1 MINYTGFYFKILK
14 LFFIITVLL
23 YPLNL
28 FSQPLTN
35 FNVINNLVDSSVY
48 QIVNE
53 NNLKN
58 KKLVIEKYLPGQYS
72 IFNNQISSSFLKY
85 SGTDSTGVVKLSYAV
100 EEVKVVY
107 QNLYRDGFLGE
118 YYIERNIS
126 LKGNALINLNNSQ
139 AKPFALSVIDTVK
152 YDELKNFENQAFPF
166 TQGEIPAEPF
176 WSSLLE
182 PAVAI
187 GSAAVAVYLFF
198 SVRSK

>member
-1 MINYTGFYFKILK
+1 MIDYTGFYFKILK
-14 LFFIITVLL
+14 LFFIITILL

-28 FSQPLTN
+28 FSQPSSN
-35 FNVINNLVDSSVY
+35 YKVINNLVDSSVY

-58 KKLVIEKYLPGQYS
+58 KKLIIEKYLPAQYS
-72 IFNNQISSSFLKY
+72 IFNNQVSSSFFKY

-100 EEVKVVY
+100 EEAKVMY

-126 LKGNALINLNNSQ
+126 LKGNALVNLNNSQ

-152 YDELKNFENQAFPF
+152 YDELKNLENPAFPF